1 LYRFSLLFTNCQQ
14 EPIVPGTAEHIAATT
29 GAIDDATLAKAD
41 IDGNWLT
48 YGGNYQEDRYSTL
61 DQINKETVNLECCLG
76 N

>member
-1 LYRFSLLFTNCQQ
+1 MKNLIKYGLFCT
-14 EPIVPGTAEHIAATT
+14 VFGTAEHIAATT

-61 DQINKETVNLECCLG
+61 DQINKEKESKPPQSW
-76 N
+76 